1 MTILPVFLETFSRAS
16 VQNEE
21 LQTNQECL
29 SNFVYH
35 DEYKIIR
42 ELLWILIANDKRVTK
57 RIELLRTQTSVPS
70 LIRVMNYIF
79 SMP

>member
-1 MTILPVFLETFSRAS
+1 MVDRES

-21 LQTNQECL
+21 LQANQECP
-29 SNFVYH
+29 SNFLYH

-42 ELLWILIANDKRVTK
+42 ELLWILVANDKRVSK

-70 LIRVMNYIF
+70 LIQVIDHF
-79 SMP
+79 IKSLI